1 MEKIMD
7 NRKTFCRRMTG
18 LGWVVLVAGIC
29 AVILGAFK
37 QNTAV
42 AKSEPGAP
50 PKIVKTSPEIGET
63 DVDPELTEIT
73 VTFDQDMAEG
83 MSWTGGKPDYPTV
96 QPGKQSSWRD
106 KRTCVLPVK
115 LSQGKYYRVGIN
127 SPSFQNF
134 QSISGV
140 PVEPTAIFF
149 TTKGASQELKNKV
162 KKPEI
167 VSMTPAN
174 KAKDV
179 DPKIKALR
187 VTFNVP
193 MSEGASFT
201 GGGDHFPKIPEGKHA
216 AWSKDHKTCT
226 LPVELKPD
234 WEYRFGLNSPSY
246 KNFASATGIPLEPVE
261 YTFKTK
267 K

>member
-1 MEKIMD
+1 MD
-7 NRKTFCRRMTG
+7 NRKTFYRCMTG
-18 LGWVVLVAGIC
+18 LGWVMLVAGIC
-29 AVILGAFK
+29 FIVLGAVI
-37 QNTAV
+37 QNTAM
-42 AKSEPGAP
+42 AAPESGAL
-50 PKIVKTSPEIGET
+50 PKIVKSSPQIGET

-83 MSWTGGKPDYPTV
+83 MSWTGGKPDYPPL
-96 QPGKQSSWRD
+96 QPGKESSWRD

-127 SPSFQNF
+127 APSFQNF
-134 QSISGV
+134 QSVSGV
-140 PVEPTAIFF
+140 PVDPTAIYF

-162 KKPEI
+162 MKPEI

-179 DPKIKALR
+179 DPKIKSLR

-193 MSEGASFT
+193 MGESSSWT
-201 GGGDHFPKIPEGKHA
+201 GGGDQFPKIPQGKKA
-216 AWSKDHKTCT
+216 SWTKDHKTCI

-234 WEYRFGLNSPSY
+234 WEYRLGLNSPSY
-246 KNFASATGIPLEPVE
+246 KNFTSASGIPLEPVE

>member
-1 MEKIMD
+1 MD
-7 NRKTFCRRMTG
+7 NRKTFHRRIPG
-18 LGWVVLVAGIC
+18 LGRVLLVAVIFLIMPI
-29 AVILGAFK
+29 AVM
-37 QNTAV
+37 QSTA
-42 AKSEPGAP
+42 AAQASPGAP
-50 PKIVKTSPEIGET
+50 PKIVKTSPQTGET

-73 VTFDQDMAEG
+73 VTFDQDMAGG
-83 MSWTGGKPDYPTV
+83 MSWTGGKNEIPPT
-96 QPGKQSSWRD
+96 QPGKEASWRD

-134 QSISGV
+134 QSVSGIS
-140 PVEPTAIFF
+140 VEPTAIYF

-162 KKPEI
+162 KKPEV

-174 KAKDV
+174 GAKDV
-179 DPKIKALR
+179 DPKIKTLR

-193 MSEGASFT
+193 MGEGASWT
-201 GGGDHFPKIPEGKHA
+201 GGGENYPKTPEGKKMS
-216 AWSKDHKTCT
+216 WTKDHKTCI

-234 WEYRFGLNSPSY
+234 WEYRLGLNSPSY
-246 KNFASATGIPLEPVE
+246 KNFTSASGIPLEPVE